1 MKTKIIASCV
11 AAALSMLPLT
21 GYSADSA
28 KTYVK
33 DSAIT
38 TKVKTE
44 LAAEKL
50 SSLVKIGVDTTNS
63 GVVVL
68 TGTAASKA
76 AVDRA
81 VAIAKGV
88 KGVTSVEN
96 NVTIKVD
103 DAEGSA
109 KAKVEDSAHAAKDK
123 ARDSAHSVKTYVKDS
138 AITTKIKAELAEEKV
153 SSLVKIHVD
162 TTAKGVVVLTGTAE
176 NKAAVDKAVA
186 IAKAV
191 KGVTAVENHITI
203 KADK

>member
-1 MKTKIIASCV
+1 MKAKIIASWV
-11 AAALSMLPLT
+11 AAAILTLPMS
-21 GYSADSA
+21 GYTADSPM
-28 KTYVK
+28 TYVK

-38 TKVKTE
+38 AKIKTE

-50 SSLVKIGVDTTNS
+50 SSLVKIGVDTTDK

-68 TGTAASKA
+68 TGTAANKA

-96 NVTIKVD
+96 NVTIKA
-103 DAEGSA
+103 DAPDRAA
-109 KAKVEDSAHAAKDK
+109 KMKVEDKAHAANAK
-123 ARDSAHSVKTYVKDS
+123 ARESGQSVKTYVKDS

-162 TTAKGVVVLTGTAE
+162 TTAKGVVVLTGNAE
-176 NKAAVDKAVA
+176 NQAAIDKAVV

-191 KGVTAVENHITI
+191 KGVTSVENHITI